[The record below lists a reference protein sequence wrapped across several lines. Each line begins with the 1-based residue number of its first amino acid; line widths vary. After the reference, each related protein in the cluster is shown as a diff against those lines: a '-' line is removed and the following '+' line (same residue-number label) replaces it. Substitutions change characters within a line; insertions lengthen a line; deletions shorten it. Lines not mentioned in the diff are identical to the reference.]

1 MPRLSRSSLAGE
13 ARGPAPSAGHSTKL
27 VDGSQNGARSAVPI
41 DAAIPSTAAPAQRD
55 GILPS
60 GLTTPSRG
68 TDPDDCSCECDG
80 FMPRWRRHDSTS
92 LLRLPFLRPRLLL
105 NQAVKILP

>member
-1 MPRLSRSSLAGE
+1 MPRLSRRSLAGE
-13 ARGPAPSAGHSTKL
+13 ARGPAPSPGHSTKL

-41 DAAIPSTAAPAQRD
+41 DATTPSTAEPVHWD

-60 GLTTPSRG
+60 GLTTPNRG

-80 FMPRWRRHDSTS
+80 LMPRWRRHDSTA
-92 LLRLPFLRPRLLL
+92 LLRLSFLRPRLLIH
-105 NQAVKILP
+105 Q